1 MENSNLFH
9 DRYFLERLLGRGN
22 FSEVWLA
29 KDVKTNIQVALK
41 IYAPA
46 TGLDDHGMNV
56 LSREFAIV
64 VNANQ
69 RNLLKPLYYDSFE
82 RKPYLVLPY
91 CKNGS
96 ILRLV
101 GQFSEE
107 DAWHLIHDV
116 AAGLAF
122 LHSMNPTLIHQ
133 DIKPD
138 NIMIGDNGIYMI
150 TDFGVS
156 AHAKSTLRKSMSSAF
171 ASAGTTAYMAPERY
185 SKDNAP
191 IKANDIWSLGA
202 MTYEMLVGDVPFTS
216 PSGIEGGLLQKQGA
230 EIPDLPGKFSPQLNQ
245 IIQMCLNEQPW
256 ERPTAEQVEE
266 LAQIALDGGNP
277 FPEPDPWYVKYKVPV
292 IIGSCVLAFLL
303 AVTLIVKF
311 AIKTDI
317 IINDKVELVG
327 IAKAADLMK
336 DASTAQ
342 EGLKLLNDYVDNG
355 DADATYLLSRLYFK
369 SNSANDFCPDS
380 IREMQKALNIVPDNV
395 KAHKLLQ
402 KVLDMDAN
410 NYYAMYELGCDY
422 LGGDSRTDAVE
433 RNIEEADK
441 YFRNAFT
448 HADENHDV
456 DYMERIQHQI
466 EKYSDN
472 VPQITT
478 TINSN

>member
-1 MENSNLFH
+1 MESNNNLFH

-29 KDVKTNIQVALK
+29 KDVKTDIQVALK

-69 RNLLKPLYYDSFE
+69 KNLLKPLYYDSFE

-96 ILRLV
+96 ILKQV
-101 GQFSEE
+101 GQFTEE
-107 DAWHLIHDV
+107 DAWHLLHDV

-138 NIMIGDNGIYMI
+138 NIMIGDNGTYMI

-191 IKANDIWSLGA
+191 VKANDIWSLGA

-216 PSGIEGGLLQKQGA
+216 PALEGGILQKNGA
-230 EIPDLPGKFSPQLNQ
+230 EIPDLPSHYSPQLNQ
-245 IIQMCLNEQPW
+245 MIRMCLAKEPW

-266 LAQIALDGGNP
+266 YAQIALEGENP
-277 FPEPDPWYVKYKVPV
+277 FPEPDPWYVKHRTY
-292 IIGSCVLAFLL
+292 
-303 AVTLIVKF
+303 
-311 AIKTDI
+311 I
-317 IINDKVELVG
+317 IICAVVVSAIMAIAIVIAVMKKVDRPVVVQPEITG
-327 IAKAADLMK
+327 IAKASMQMRNSK
-336 DASTAQ
+336 TAQ
-342 EGLKLLNDYVDNG
+342 EGLNSLQNMTEDG
-355 DADATYLLSRLYFK
+355 DANATYLLSRLYFGR
-369 SNSANDFCPDS
+369 NNNEYDPDS
-380 IREMQKALNIVPDNV
+380 IRNMRQVLIDSQCITTDYEKAHELLLRTIEINPKEYHALFELGRDCLAGNNREHDKELTTEDFQQAYKYFSKALEYA
-395 KAHKLLQ
+395 KE
-402 KVLDMDAN
+402 AN
-410 NYYAMYELGCDY
+410 DKDY
-422 LGGDSRTDAVE
+422 IE
-433 RNIEEADK
+433 RIEEQ
-441 YFRNAFT
+441 
-448 HADENHDV
+448 
-456 DYMERIQHQI
+456 MEMIKTVI
-466 EKYSDN
+466 
-472 VPQITT
+472 
-478 TINSN
+478 